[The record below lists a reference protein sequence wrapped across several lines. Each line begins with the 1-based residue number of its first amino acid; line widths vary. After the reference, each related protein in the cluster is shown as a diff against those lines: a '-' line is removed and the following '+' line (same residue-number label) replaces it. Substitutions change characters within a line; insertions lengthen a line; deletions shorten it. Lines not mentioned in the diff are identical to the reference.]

1 MRAIATTKNLL
12 TKTEANMLTAEEL
25 SLFFL
30 QVSLMLKSGIL
41 SVDGIALLEAEAASQ
56 REKSLLQAMRIVL
69 ERGEPLYAAMTAVG
83 SFPDHA
89 RRMVQIGEETGR
101 LEQVLTALT
110 QYYQQEHEL
119 RQNMRQA
126 VLYPAWLAVIIAVVT
141 FVLVAKVLPAFQ
153 QVLEQL
159 GSGLSPWAASL
170 MRLGIF
176 SKWGVIIFAALLL
189 MAAFYLFINSRRPAG
204 QEKLR
209 RLADALFFR
218 GALGLSAAREKF
230 SSALA
235 LSLASGLN
243 LNEALDK
250 AHVLA
255 DDAAMRQNIEQCLGF
270 LEQGLT
276 FAAAVENAGI
286 FKGLEV
292 GLVAAGF
299 RAGAGEAVMLELSR
313 RFHRQ
318 TEEMLSQVMA
328 RIEPVLVILLV
339 LVVGMLLLSVM
350 LPLLAMMNAIG
361 S

>member
-1 MRAIATTKNLL
+1 MRAIATTKNLF
-12 TKTEANMLTAEEL
+12 TKINDNMLTAEEL

-30 QVSLMLKSGIL
+30 QISLMLKSGIL
-41 SVDGIALLEAEAASQ
+41 SVDGIALLEDEASSQ
-56 REKSLLQAMRIVL
+56 REKSLLQTMKEVL
-69 ERGEPLYAAMTAVG
+69 EQGQPLYAAMAAVG
-83 SFPDHA
+83 SFPEHA
-89 RRMVQIGEETGR
+89 LRMVQIGEETGR
-101 LEQVLTALT
+101 LEQVLTALA

-119 RQNMRQA
+119 RQSMRQA
-126 VLYPAWLAVIIAVVT
+126 VLYPAWLAVVIALVT

-159 GSGLSPWAASL
+159 GSGLSPWAVSL

-176 SKWGVIIFAALLL
+176 SKWGVIVFAALLL
-189 MAAFYLFINSRRPAG
+189 ALAFYLFFNSRRQLG

-209 RLADALFFR
+209 RLADTLFFR

-250 AHVLA
+250 AYVLA
-255 DDAAMRQNIEQCLGF
+255 DEATMRQKIEQCLGF

-318 TEEMLSQVMA
+318 TEELLLQVMS
-328 RIEPVLVILLV
+328 RIEPVLVVLLV